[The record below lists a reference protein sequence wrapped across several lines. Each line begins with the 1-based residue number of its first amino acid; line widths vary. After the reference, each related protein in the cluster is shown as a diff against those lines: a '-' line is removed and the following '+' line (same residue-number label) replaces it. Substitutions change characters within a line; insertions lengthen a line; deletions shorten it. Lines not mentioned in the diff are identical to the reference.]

1 MPPTVVRPRAVPL
14 EVVRPKDVQLEV
26 VPPRASTSK
35 QTRKT
40 DSKSDARS
48 RSGSREAH
56 NILPAIQLIPA
67 RRFSITPTG
76 IRSSR
81 HRASIEDMGIAI
93 RWTHDYDDDFTEF
106 VILWSQKSD
115 PKVYNR
121 PLNNDNMPIYYR
133 IINTFLLLL
142 KFRGEQDRIFF
153 GKDIASIKEA
163 AKALHFE
170 INTDSIIKNLIQNI
184 LTLFVAVNGFP
195 KASTIDV
202 IIQDKPSNIV
212 LYHGFKHPEAPII
225 QQISKLQ
232 QQQDFIMPIFLST
245 SVLLEVA
252 CRFSGSA
259 KLLLQINV
267 PEIHFGKCPYAYL
280 GDTLV
285 IGNTNSYGEHE
296 ILLNLFTKFKFI
308 RTTQKKLTYHIP
320 QVQGVPLEKTEL
332 FTVYIMEF
340 HNISSKT
347 RSELNTELVRLVD
360 DYIPDPKP
368 KRVDK

>member
-1 MPPTVVRPRAVPL
+1 MPPTVVRPN
-14 EVVRPKDVQLEV
+14 
-26 VPPRASTSK
+26 ASSSR

-40 DSKSDARS
+40 ASRS
-48 RSGSREAH
+48 RSRSIEAESGPSHRATNPRSRSREPQS
-56 NILPAIQLIPA
+56 ILPTIQSIPA

-81 HRASIEDMGIAI
+81 HRASNEDMGIAI
-93 RWTHDYDDDFTEF
+93 HWTHDYDDDFNEF
-106 VILWSQKSD
+106 VILWAQKSD

-142 KFRGEQDRIFF
+142 RFRGEQDRIFF

-163 AKALHFE
+163 AAQIEFV
-170 INTDSIIKNLIQNI
+170 IDTDIIIKNLLQNI

-202 IIQDKPSNIV
+202 IIQDKPSDIV
-212 LYHGFKHPEAPII
+212 LYHGFKYPEAPII
-225 QQISKLQ
+225 QKLRALK
-232 QQQDFIMPIFLST
+232 QDEIFIMPIFLST

-259 KLLLQINV
+259 KLLLRINV
-267 PEIHFGKCPYAYL
+267 PKTHFDKCPYAYL
-280 GDTLV
+280 GTSLV

-296 ILLNLFTKFKFI
+296 ILLNLFTELKFI
-308 RTTQKKLTYHIP
+308 ETKQEMIAYRIP

-360 DYIPDPKP
+360 DYKPDPKP
-368 KRVDK
+368 KGVGK